1 MVGETETETGVKA
14 GVRVEMEVDR
24 GGWKSKRFDCL
35 SVPIKVL
42 HIDDLIESNGKV
54 SVRQLARA
62 RENPNVGRLR
72 ESDREPRS
80 TAFHNLPN
88 GTY

>member
-1 MVGETETETGVKA
+1 MLTDEASEVGGGKD
-14 GVRVEMEVDR
+14 GDR
-24 GGWKSKRFDCL
+24 DGGKGRS
-35 SVPIKVL
+35 
-42 HIDDLIESNGKV
+42 EGGNGV